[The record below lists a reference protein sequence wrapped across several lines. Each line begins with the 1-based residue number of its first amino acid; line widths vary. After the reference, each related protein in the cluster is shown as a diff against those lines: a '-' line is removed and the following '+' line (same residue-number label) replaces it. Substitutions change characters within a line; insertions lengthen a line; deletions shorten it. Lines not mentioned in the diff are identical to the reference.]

1 MGGDGHGLSLGTLEG
16 ICGALSDAPVIVW
29 QFVGVGTIG

>member
-1 MGGDGHGLSLGTLEG
+1 MGWDGHGLSLGTLEDIG
-16 ICGALSDAPVIVW
+16 GALSDAPVIVR

>member
-1 MGGDGHGLSLGTLEG
+1 MAGDGHGLSLGTLEVPFS
-16 ICGALSDAPVIVW
+16 ALRGVPVIVR